1 MPLGIKYV
9 RMIQRNCFTIEKN
22 SFQGNLFLM
31 NLSKDSRQKEIA
43 AWLWRMSHPYPRE
56 PLWKG

>member
-9 RMIQRNCFTIEKN
+9 RMIQRNCCTIEKN

-31 NLSKDSRQKEIA
+31 NPSKDSWQKEIA
-43 AWLWRMSHPYPRE
+43 AWLWQMSHPYPRE